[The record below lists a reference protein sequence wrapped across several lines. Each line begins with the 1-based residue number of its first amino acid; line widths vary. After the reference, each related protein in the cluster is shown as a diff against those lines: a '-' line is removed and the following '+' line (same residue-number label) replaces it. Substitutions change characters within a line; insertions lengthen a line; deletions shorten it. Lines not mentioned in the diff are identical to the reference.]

1 MKQIEREFISRR
13 KQGKTEKAKEE
24 KRDMKK
30 NRRKKKQ
37 KQICKL
43 YIYFSKTHQKNIY
56 TFLN

>member
-30 NRRKKKQ
+30 NRKKNMFF
-37 KQICKL
+37 L
-43 YIYFSKTHQKNIY
+43 FSQPDKIFNEA
-56 TFLN
+56 

>member
-30 NRRKKKQ
+30 NRKKNTTW
-37 KQICKL
+37 
-43 YIYFSKTHQKNIY
+43 YILTEFVVYSCTIESSG
-56 TFLN
+56 